1 MTVRDLILGGE
12 AVRVEEKL
20 GSEGAAPWD
29 RLAARVVAVNG
40 KNRFTG
46 AVLRFRHELSQQ
58 LLSAF
63 EKMAGEMHR
72 DIRSDARDRRETAP
86 VTRAVAREIMVRTPL
101 FARILSQ
108 FWMFDA
114 VVQARAPAPELRNT
128 DDEAMVFCEVRFP
141 LEGDKARVAAVL
153 DGIEEF
159 EREEDG
165 VARWRWFAAGS
176 PLQRAARHRRGG
188 PVAESSQN
196 AIGTTSLGYAE
207 TRKRTLVLS
216 VNSRER
222 AGRGR
227 DLLASRLGGLVGP
240 ALIAQQAPERALEE
254 QAGQAPDEPAI
265 PPEEPVQAIHSYLD
279 EHYRRT
285 LDDPLPML
293 DGKSLRQAAATRKGR
308 GRVIDWLKQ
317 LENTEQR
324 SAAGSPA
331 LRHRVVV
338 ARAGDRGAAL
348 ARGARHAL
356 ARYAARRA
364 SMRAVPGCG
373 SRCSPASTGSA
384 NHGAEEQREDGI
396 KHGRSPGRRARHR
409 PTPSGAG
416 ARASSRRRPA
426 ARRITTKEREYW
438 HGYPEAWDKMD
449 AKLKRQWLLD
459 GLVSCRELRTYRT
472 RRQVRDAFGGRLVGR
487 G

>member
-1 MTVRDLILGGE
+1 MGISSIDKATANLVKWSDRSEWDALQREVYAAHFEPVIDSLDLPDDALDVLPDEAAGMLSVFILEDFFTARFGEHGERNVIDDYLKRRGWRESVPRQALPGGAEGLHRVPLRGRRHRSRTPHDGARYHILGGE

-20 GSEGAAPWD
+20 GSQAAALWD
-29 RLAARVVAVNG
+29 CLAARVVPVHG
-40 KNRFTG
+40 KNRFAG
-46 AVLRFRHELSQQ
+46 AVLHFRDELSQQ
-58 LLSAF
+58 LLTAF
-63 EKMAGEMHR
+63 EKMAGELQR

-86 VTRAVAREIMVRTPL
+86 VTRAVAREVMVRTPL

-128 DDEAMVFCEVRFP
+128 DDEAMVFCDVRFP
-141 LEGDKARVAAVL
+141 LEGDEARVAAVL

-176 PLQRAARHRRGG
+176 PLQRAARHRRGR

-254 QAGQAPDEPAI
+254 RAGQAPDEPEI
-265 PPEEPVQAIHSYLD
+265 SPEEPVQAIHSYLD

-285 LDDPLPML
+285 LDDPFPML
-293 DGKSLRQAAATRKGR
+293 DGKSLREAAATRKGR
-308 GRVIDWLKQ
+308 ARVIDWLKQ
-317 LENTEQR
+317 LENTE
-324 SAAGSPA
+324 
-331 LRHRVVV
+331 H
-338 ARAGDRGAAL
+338 
-348 ARGARHAL
+348 
-356 ARYAARRA
+356 RRA
-364 SMRAVPGCG
+364 AQQG
-373 SRCSPASTGSA
+373 
-384 NHGAEEQREDGI
+384 
-396 KHGRSPGRRARHR
+396 HR
-409 PTPSGAG
+409 PYDT
-416 ARASSRRRPA
+416 
-426 ARRITTKEREYW
+426 
-438 HGYPEAWDKMD
+438 AW
-449 AKLKRQWLLD
+449 LW
-459 GLVSCRELRTYRT
+459 RELGIEAPR
-472 RRQVRDAFGGRLVGR
+472 
-487 G
+487 

>member
-46 AVLRFRHELSQQ
+46 AVLRLRHELSQQ

-63 EKMAGEMHR
+63 EKMAGEMQR

-86 VTRAVAREIMVRTPL
+86 VTQAVAREVMVRTPL

-141 LEGDKARVAAVL
+141 LEGDEVRVAAVL
-153 DGIEEF
+153 DGIEKF

-176 PLQRAARHRRGG
+176 PLQRAAPYRRGR

-207 TRKRTLVLS
+207 TTKRS
-216 VNSRER
+216 
-222 AGRGR
+222 AG
-227 DLLASRLGGLVGP
+227 S
-240 ALIAQQAPERALEE
+240 
-254 QAGQAPDEPAI
+254 AGQFASARREGAG
-265 PPEEPVQAIHSYLD
+265 PPGI
-279 EHYRRT
+279 
-285 LDDPLPML
+285 
-293 DGKSLRQAAATRKGR
+293 ATGR
-308 GRVIDWLKQ
+308 SRGTCADR
-317 LENTEQR
+317 
-324 SAAGSPA
+324 AAGSGKG
-331 LRHRVVV
+331 
-338 ARAGDRGAAL
+338 AGGA
-348 ARGARHAL
+348 G
-356 ARYAARRA
+356 
-364 SMRAVPGCG
+364 
-373 SRCSPASTGSA
+373 
-384 NHGAEEQREDGI
+384 
-396 KHGRSPGRRARHR
+396 
-409 PTPSGAG
+409 GAG
-416 ARASSRRRPA
+416 A
-426 ARRITTKEREYW
+426 
-438 HGYPEAWDKMD
+438 G
-449 AKLKRQWLLD
+449 
-459 GLVSCRELRTYRT
+459 
-472 RRQVRDAFGGRLVGR
+472 
-487 G
+487 

>member
-63 EKMAGEMHR
+63 EKMAGEMQR

-86 VTRAVAREIMVRTPL
+86 VTQAVAREVMVRTPL

-141 LEGDKARVAAVL
+141 LEGDEVRVAAVL

-176 PLQRAARHRRGG
+176 PLQRAAPYRRGR

-207 TRKRTLVLS
+207 TTKGALVLP
-216 VNSRER
+216 VNSRAR

-265 PPEEPVQAIHSYLD
+265 SPEEPVQVIHSYLD

-293 DGKSLRQAAATRKGR
+293 DGKSLREAAAARKGR

-317 LENTEQR
+317 LENTEHR
-324 SAAGSPA
+324 SAAQ
-331 LRHRVVV
+331 
-338 ARAGDRGAAL
+338 RG
-348 ARGARHAL
+348 
-356 ARYAARRA
+356 
-364 SMRAVPGCG
+364 
-373 SRCSPASTGSA
+373 
-384 NHGAEEQREDGI
+384 
-396 KHGRSPGRRARHR
+396 HR
-409 PTPSGAG
+409 PHDT
-416 ARASSRRRPA
+416 
-426 ARRITTKEREYW
+426 
-438 HGYPEAWDKMD
+438 AW
-449 AKLKRQWLLD
+449 LW
-459 GLVSCRELRTYRT
+459 RELGIEAPR
-472 RRQVRDAFGGRLVGR
+472 
-487 G
+487 